1 MKKQKKTNHNTLAQ
15 NKWLLNITISLT
27 PFETYLSILNENTL
41 AIMESFHKGIMLL
54 KEIIIPNT
62 L

>member
-1 MKKQKKTNHNTLAQ
+1 MKKKKANTLAQ
-15 NKWLLNITISLT
+15 NKWLLNIMISLI
-27 PFETYLSILNENTL
+27 PFEAYLSILNENTL
-41 AIMESFHKGIMLL
+41 AIMESFHKGIILL